1 MVTFETLIQNLQNIY
16 FFSYFMPFIFVL
28 AATYGIINKI
38 ELFDDDVVDASVSL
52 AVGFM
57 AMLGIY
63 ILNLG
68 DMMVYFFGAISVGLV
83 TILGFVLLAGMFGVD
98 ITDEEMNKKWIGI
111 AGAIVIA
118 ILLIMV
124 NEFLEIDITRYIFSE
139 MSLTLLM
146 IGGIIGFVY
155 LLTKSGGDN

>member
-16 FFSYFMPFIFVL
+16 FFSYFMPFLFVL
-28 AATYGIINKI
+28 AATYGIISKI
-38 ELFDDDVVDASVSL
+38 ELFEDDVVDASVSL

-68 DMMVYFFGAISVGLV
+68 DVMVYFFGAISVGLV

-98 ITDEEMNKKWIGI
+98 ITDVEMSKKWIGI
-111 AGAIVIA
+111 AGAIVLG

-124 NEFLEIDITRYIFSE
+124 NEFLEIDITRYLFSE

-146 IGGIIGFVY
+146 IGGIIGFVF
-155 LLTKSGGDN
+155 LLTKSGSK